1 MGRSFKLFS
10 VRGIDLKVHITFPL
24 ILLFAAFQFGVVTG
38 DLSGALFGIVAISLL
53 FVLVTLHEFG
63 HSFAAQYYGLEVKQI
78 VLSPIG
84 GVAQL
89 EEMPD
94 NPVQELVIALAGPA
108 VNLAAALIMGLA
120 VLVFGLDIVNPLA
133 ILGGAAG
140 FGLAALFSYVFVYNI
155 FLALFNMIPAFPLDG
170 GRVLRALLAMRLDYV
185 RATNIASTVGRVAA
199 IGLGI
204 YGLSTGGF
212 FLILIAIFI
221 FSAAG
226 QEAQYT
232 RYRQALKGYTVQHAY
247 SPSAYQLEP
256 THSIR
261 QASDLML
268 LGRQSSFP
276 ITMSEQLIGFV
287 PNAVLVEA
295 LRTLQPY
302 DTVATIMRTDI
313 EPVLPHE
320 PLFEVRRRMELE
332 GLDALP
338 VVSGGRYAGLI
349 SREQIDTLHRLA
361 VNAPNAAPPRVQTAQ
376 S

>member
-24 ILLFAAFQFGVVTG
+24 ILIFAAFQFGVVSG
-38 DLSGALFGIVAISLL
+38 VLSGALFGVVAISLL

-63 HSFAAQYYGLEVKQI
+63 HSFAAQYYGLDVKQI

-108 VNLAAALIMGLA
+108 VNLAAALLMGLA
-120 VLVFGLDIVNPLA
+120 VLVFGLDVVNPLA
-133 ILGGAAG
+133 ILGGTAG
-140 FGLAALFSYVFVYNI
+140 FGLGALFSYVFVYNI
-155 FLALFNMIPAFPLDG
+155 FLAVFNMIPAFPLDG

-185 RATNIASTVGRVAA
+185 QATNIASTVGRVAA

-256 THSIR
+256 THTIR

-268 LGRQSSFP
+268 LGHQSSFP
-276 ITMSEQLIGFV
+276 VTMSDQLIGFV

-295 LRTLQPY
+295 LRTRQPY
-302 DTVATIMRTDI
+302 DPITTIMRTDI

-320 PLFEVRRRMELE
+320 PLFEVRRRMEVE

-349 SREQIDTLHRLA
+349 SRDQIDTLHRLA
-361 VNAPNAAPPRVQTAQ
+361 VNAPNAAPPRAQTV
-376 S
+376 SS